1 MAKKIA
7 MKIYYDEFT
16 GEINKIDCT
25 KRFAEE
31 GSLFKLDILKDSIE
45 VLETIY
51 KYEKEQLFEDNP
63 NLAKA

>member
-7 MKIYYDEFT
+7 IKIYYDEET
-16 GEINKIDCT
+16 GEVSKVGCT
-25 KRFAEE
+25 NRFAEE
-31 GSLFKLDILKDSIE
+31 GPLFRIDVIKDSIE

-51 KYEKEQLFEDNP
+51 KYEKDRFFDDNP